1 MHVPG
6 QTKTAAK
13 VVTPQES
20 KGSASAGRPK
30 ICLSLS
36 KFSDK
41 FVAPSY
47 STLPKT
53 LNSLAFASAA

>member
-20 KGSASAGRPK
+20 KGSAGAECPK

-36 KFSDK
+36 KVFDK
-41 FVAPSY
+41 VVAPSH

-53 LNSLAFASAA
+53 LNSLAFASAV